1 MEPPSGSPC
10 GQASLPSVADP
21 PLPTLPG
28 WHRSPPPAGPAPGE
42 VAAPPLQGHP
52 QPASSPSPQVPDSQ
66 SKEFGEKISPQ
77 FYRAQFFRTRD
88 VFPYMGHLHGSALQ
102 RLGRRGGGTRPSL
115 LRDLGAPP
123 SASPGPSRRHPP
135 RQSRPRLPPHVYVSS
150 GVLLAESEL
159 CFSAALWLL
168 NLTDLKF
175 VHDIQTHV
183 AARKPH
189 RSLSGKA
196 AACRQSSQMEIYNS
210 DLGLIRPL

>member
-10 GQASLPSVADP
+10 GWARLLAVAGP

-28 WHRSPPPAGPAPGE
+28 WHRSLPPAGPAPDE
-42 VAAPPLQGHP
+42 VAAPPQAPALKFLTLKARSLGKKNQPPILQ
-52 QPASSPSPQVPDSQ
+52 SP
-66 SKEFGEKISPQ
+66 
-77 FYRAQFFRTRD
+77 
-88 VFPYMGHLHGSALQ
+88 VFQNKRRLPLHGPPARVRSSEARTQ
-102 RLGRRGGGTRPSL
+102 RRRQEAGRLCSGTSELHPAPAP
-115 LRDLGAPP
+115 APP
-123 SASPGPSRRHPP
+123 GDTPP
-135 RQSRPRLPPHVYVSS
+135 HQSRPRLPPHIYVSS

-159 CFSAALWLL
+159 CLSAALWLL

-196 AACRQSSQMEIYNS
+196 AACRRSSQTEIYNS